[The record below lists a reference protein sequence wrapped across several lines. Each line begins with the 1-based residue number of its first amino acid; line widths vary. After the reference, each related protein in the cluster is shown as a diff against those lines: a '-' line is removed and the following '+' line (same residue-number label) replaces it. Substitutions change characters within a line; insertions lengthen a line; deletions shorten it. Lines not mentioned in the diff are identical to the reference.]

1 MAGSDA
7 QVLDLAGREV
17 RITSPDKV
25 LFSERGETKLD
36 LVRYYAAVQEPLM
49 RAMGGRPVLMQ
60 RFPKGAGGPSFFQ
73 KRVPDG
79 APEWLQTTTVQTVNG
94 TPSRAL
100 VAADVA
106 HVAWAVN
113 LACLGFHVWP
123 NRAEDD
129 EHADELR
136 LDLDPQPGTGF
147 AEAREAAR
155 ELKALLD
162 ELGIAGFPKTT
173 GNRGLHVYVR
183 LAPRWDSYAVRSAAV
198 AAARE
203 LERRRPDI
211 LTAAWWKEERGRRIF
226 IDYNQNAPHKTVF
239 GAWSVRARA
248 GAQVSTPIRWEEL
261 DDVEP
266 DELTLASVPTAW
278 SATAIRG
285 PRSTPHH
292 RRWSPCWRCTSA
304 TARTACSMRRGR
316 RSTPSSPTSRRGW
329 RRAGPARRSNGRSRP
344 VGRER
349 QHLVDRAAQRPH
361 RRRVA
366 ARHAQDEHD
375 RPVALEPDDAPERAG
390 RAGQRGALPS
400 LQRVAVL
407 EQALEQERRAPRMDG
422 ELAARRLEPQPHE
435 PAAGVEQRGPV
446 DGRGA
451 QHDGAGR
458 RGERVAGGVAQAPA
472 AVEPGEEVHAGAG
485 AQDVHG
491 REVGAVELERG
502 DVDAVARGLRLGGG
516 EAQLA
521 DQVATQP
528 RARGSARGR
537 ARPGRAPSSASAS
550 PATTRVSS
558 GAPRRGE
565 RASSACAIG
574 ARRARAPVAAA
585 PPQQLDRAV
594 VAGAR
599 RSLAARAPTP
609 GPSAATGRPTGSKPS
624 ARAPISAASS
634 AAPSASSAARWRKSS
649 SDERAGRSTRG

>member
-1 MAGSDA
+1 MAGRDA

-36 LVRYYAAVQEPLM
+36 LVRYYAAVEEPLM

-60 RFPKGAGGPSFFQ
+60 RFPRGAGGPSFFQ

-123 NRAEDD
+123 NRADDD

-183 LAPRWDSYAVRSAAV
+183 LAPRWDSYAVRFAAV

-203 LERRRPDI
+203 LERRDI

-266 DELTLASVPTAW
+266 DALTLASVPGRLERDGDPWAEID
-278 SATAIRG
+278 A
-285 PRSTPHH
+285 
-292 RRWSPCWRCTSA
+292 SPQTLEPLLALHERDREEGLLDAPW
-304 TARTACSMRRGR
+304 
-316 RSTPSSPTSRRGW
+316 P
-329 RRAGPARRSNGRSRP
+329 P
-344 VGRER
+344 VYPKQPNE
-349 QHLVDRAAQRPH
+349 PP
-361 RRRVA
+361 RVA
-366 ARHAQDEHD
+366 
-375 RPVALEPDDAPERAG
+375 
-390 RAGQRGALPS
+390 PS
-400 LQRVAVL
+400 
-407 EQALEQERRAPRMDG
+407 
-422 ELAARRLEPQPHE
+422 
-435 PAAGVEQRGPV
+435 
-446 DGRGA
+446 
-451 QHDGAGR
+451 
-458 RGERVAGGVAQAPA
+458 
-472 AVEPGEEVHAGAG
+472 
-485 AQDVHG
+485 
-491 REVGAVELERG
+491 
-502 DVDAVARGLRLGGG
+502 
-516 EAQLA
+516 
-521 DQVATQP
+521 
-528 RARGSARGR
+528 
-537 ARPGRAPSSASAS
+537 
-550 PATTRVSS
+550 
-558 GAPRRGE
+558 
-565 RASSACAIG
+565 
-574 ARRARAPVAAA
+574 RARA
-585 PPQQLDRAV
+585 Q
-594 VAGAR
+594 
-599 RSLAARAPTP
+599 
-609 GPSAATGRPTGSKPS
+609 
-624 ARAPISAASS
+624 
-634 AAPSASSAARWRKSS
+634 
-649 SDERAGRSTRG
+649 E